1 MESKSLEQP
10 MRTGVVTDAGP
21 LIVPSLL
28 SIAKSTRA
36 FLTLLLAE
44 AGLHP
49 GQDQLLDRLDIHNPI
64 NVSTL
69 ADQLCVRPSTVS
81 KMLDRLI
88 EKGMVARA
96 SSNSD
101 ARRTMVQ
108 LTAAG
113 EQAQA
118 EVRSIW
124 RRLETDLTSSL
135 SPDEVEVL
143 DRSLVR
149 AGDLLTQRLRRLR

>member
-1 MESKSLEQP
+1 METKSLDLSKSSATAAEMP
-10 MRTGVVTDAGP
+10 M
-21 LIVPSLL
+21 IVPSLL

-44 AGLHP
+44 VGLHP
-49 GQDQLLDRLDIHNPI
+49 GQDQLLDCLDAGNPI

-69 ADQLCVRPSTVS
+69 ADQLAVRPSTVS

-88 EKGMVARA
+88 EKGLVKRTA
-96 SSNSD
+96 SSSD
-101 ARRTMVQ
+101 ARRTMVE
-108 LTAAG
+108 LTPIG

-118 EVRSIW
+118 EVRAIW
-124 RRLETDLTSSL
+124 RRLELDLTHSL
-135 SPDEVEVL
+135 SPEELEIL

>member
-1 MESKSLEQP
+1 METKSLDLSNSSATAAEMP
-10 MRTGVVTDAGP
+10 M
-21 LIVPSLL
+21 IVPSLL

-44 AGLHP
+44 VGLHP
-49 GQDQLLDRLDIHNPI
+49 GQDQLLDCLDAGNPI

-69 ADQLCVRPSTVS
+69 ADQLAVRPSTVS

-88 EKGMVARA
+88 EKGLVKRTA
-96 SSNSD
+96 SSSD
-101 ARRTMVQ
+101 ARRTMVE
-108 LTAAG
+108 LTAIG
-113 EQAQA
+113 EQAQTEGRA
-118 EVRSIW
+118 IW
-124 RRLETDLTSSL
+124 RRLELDLTHSL
-135 SPDEVEVL
+135 SPEELEIL